1 MRLIAP
7 QGPRLVAPQG
17 PRPLAAGL
25 LTLLLLAGWPGLA
38 PATEKLIVGVAGVS
52 GPLAH
57 PVVARDVGLFERQ
70 GLNVSLIFFQG
81 GTPLIQSMVA
91 GDVKMAVHGGPEV
104 IQARLAGAD
113 TIMVAGYMNTLPY
126 SIVVAKGI
134 AKAEQLRGKRAAV
147 SRFGA
152 TSDLAMRYGLQ
163 KLGLQPGKDVAILQ
177 LGDQTSR
184 FGALSAGSVQ
194 ATVISP
200 PFDLTARK
208 LGFTILT
215 NMADVGLAYQHEV
228 IGTRDAFTRE
238 HPESIRRFL
247 RGFIEGIHYWMTQK
261 EGTQRILARHLRI
274 ADPEV
279 LEETYEAYKR
289 LTERKPYP
297 TMAGIQFILDEIAR
311 REEASKRP
319 SKARQAKAEQ
329 FVDLR
334 FVKELDA
341 SGFIDSLYRGR

>member
-1 MRLIAP
+1 MHPSVPGRFRA
-7 QGPRLVAPQG
+7 LV
-17 PRPLAAGL
+17 AGL
-25 LTLLLLAGWPGLA
+25 LALLLLAGWPGQA
-38 PATEKLIVGVAGVS
+38 PAAEKLVVGVAGVS

-57 PVVARDVGLFERQ
+57 PVVAREAGLFEQ
-70 GLNVSLIFFQG
+70 EGLNVSLVFFQG

-91 GDVKMAVHGGPEV
+91 GDVKMAVQGGPEV

-113 TIMVAGYMNTLPY
+113 TLIVAGYMNTLPY
-126 SIVVAKGI
+126 SIVVARGI
-134 AKAEQLRGKRAAV
+134 TRPEQLRGKRAAV

-152 TSDLAMRYGLQ
+152 SSDLAMRYGLE
-163 KLGLQPGKDVAILQ
+163 KLGLQPGKDIAILQ
-177 LGDQTSR
+177 IGDQTSR
-184 FGALSAGSVQ
+184 FSALSAGSIQ

-215 NMADVGLAYQHEV
+215 SMAEVGLPYPHEV
-228 IGTRDAFTRE
+228 VGTRDAFIRE
-238 HPESIRRFL
+238 QPESIRRFL
-247 RGFIEGIHYWMTQK
+247 RGVIAGIHYWMTQR

-279 LEETYEAYKR
+279 LEETYEAYRR

-297 TMAGIQFILDEIAR
+297 GMAGIQFVLDEIAR

-319 SKARQAKAEQ
+319 SKARQARPEQ

-334 FVKELDA
+334 FLKEIDA
-341 SGFIDSLYRGR
+341 SGFIDGLYRSR